1 MMEFVVWCIAN
12 FMATI
17 GVIYFYS
24 KIFDQKIGFSVKVV
38 IAFILCF
45 LLCSLAR
52 YFEIKLLNV
61 LVFCVFYPIM
71 FYMISHM
78 KIKKLFCCTVFIWI
92 YGAIFDFLILVI
104 VSLVNYFFKFD
115 MSGSL
120 FQIIFSMLSLIF
132 FIISA
137 HLLFLKKF
145 INKTVDLLCTISH
158 SDILLAVFFLFTLIG
173 GISIA
178 INIDNLS
185 LSLLIYI
192 LIALSIFIF
201 VLIIHCKNVD
211 FEFNIFA
218 KTLKLNNSFY
228 TNVDDEFSMFK
239 HNLMAKLL
247 SVKSVSNKKARTL
260 IDEMVKDFN
269 SNIDYRKLIFDL
281 PYGLDGVINQK
292 LCNYGDVLEIKVSN
306 NLSFD
311 IFDVLTPKRYNV
323 LVEKLSLFIDNA
335 IEACVNSVEKVLI
348 INLMEEDNAIKIE
361 LKNTFSGEIDLN
373 NIGKLHYSTKGD
385 KRGFGLYTFLRNN
398 EVSSS
403 VKIINEYFVGE
414 IVAKFNEK

>member
-1 MMEFVVWCIAN
+1 MKEFIMWLIAGVMSIFGVTYFYRNLFNSKKKISLKIVVI
-12 FMATI
+12 FII
-17 GVIYFYS
+17 GVFVNSVIKYKNLTYLSVLSYF
-24 KIFDQKIGFSVKVV
+24 
-38 IAFILCF
+38 
-45 LLCSLAR
+45 
-52 YFEIKLLNV
+52 
-61 LVFCVFYPIM
+61 VFYPII
-71 FYMISHM
+71 FNFVSYEKM
-78 KIKKLFCCTVFIWI
+78 KRIVYYAIIIWI
-92 YGAIFDFLILVI
+92 YGALFDFLILVV
-104 VSLVNYFFKFD
+104 VSLVNFVLSFD
-115 MSGSL
+115 MSGSW
-120 FQIIFSMLSLIF
+120 FKIIFSMGTLMF
-132 FIISA
+132 FMVSA
-137 HLLFLKKF
+137 HLSFLKKF
-145 INKTVDLLCTISH
+145 TNKTVDLLCTISH
-158 SDILLAVFFLFTLIG
+158 SDILLIVFFLFILVS

-247 SVKSVSNKKARTL
+247 SVKSVSNKKARIL

-292 LCNYGDVLEIKVSN
+292 LCNYNDILEIKVSN
-306 NLSFD
+306 NLTHD
-311 IFDVLTPKRYNV
+311 IFDVLAPKRYNV

-348 INLMEEDNAIKIE
+348 INLMEEDDGLKIE
-361 LKNTFSGEIDLN
+361 IKNTFSGDIDLDS
-373 NIGKLHYSTKGD
+373 IGKLHYSTKGD

-403 VKIINEYFVGE
+403 VRIINEYFVGE
-414 IVAKFNEK
+414 IVAKFN